1 VVSLTAELGNGL
13 TEIGPHDVA
22 YFHIPGNW
30 IVAVAP
36 SGAEITR
43 TQGSNASE
51 YPTAAGLVQFHG
63 GGSGHQCLSASAAP
77 PIPWVDPDGN
87 PITDTRPYP
96 TATATDGGIEIRLGE
111 RKWLLADEEAGV
123 SPGRLECFDF
133 RPRSDGGVVI
143 VVPNRYGVTVF
154 ELLPDGTIER
164 HLIDGGA
171 KVLPDGSMIAEH
183 DHQLVRL
190 APPA

>member
-1 VVSLTAELGNGL
+1 M
-13 TEIGPHDVA
+13 EIGPHDVA

-43 TQGSNASE
+43 TPDRTRPRTRQRPDSSNSTPGAS
-51 YPTAAGLVQFHG
+51 
-63 GGSGHQCLSASAAP
+63 HQCLSASAAP

-96 TATATDGGIEIRLGE
+96 TATATDAGIEIRLGE
-111 RKWLLADEEAGV
+111 RKWLLADEEAGRT
-123 SPGRLECFDF
+123 PGRLECLDF

-143 VVPNRYGVTVF
+143 VV
-154 ELLPDGTIER
+154 D
-164 HLIDGGA
+164 
-171 KVLPDGSMIAEH
+171 
-183 DHQLVRL
+183 
-190 APPA
+190 APRPT